1 MVLVGLAVAGVAVLI
16 AIVVL
21 AMGRGGEMGSARPD
35 HPPLDLPGSRA
46 LAGTDVALLRLPI
59 GLVGYHTAITNEALR
74 RIAAEMADRDTKI
87 AVLERRL
94 SETQERLWRLEGMP
108 PPRADADDRRP
119 VVVRQSARRG
129 PAGDADTVD
138 LGVAVVA
145 PGAAARTGDAPDGH
159 GESGESGSG
168 PDAVPQARRAVLPA
182 PAVALPAPAETSA
195 ATTEL
200 PELPESPARS
210 VRSAA
215 VTAAPGG
222 SDGAR
227 REPADIDSDEEETW

>member
-1 MVLVGLAVAGVAVLI
+1 MVMVGLALAGVAVLI

-35 HPPLDLPGSRA
+35 HPPLELPGSRA

-74 RIAAEMADRDTKI
+74 RIAAEIADRDTKI

-94 SETQERLWRLEGMP
+94 SETQERLWRVEGMSAP
-108 PPRADADDRRP
+108 QADEDDRPP
-119 VVVRQSARRG
+119 VVVRQSGRRG
-129 PAGDADTVD
+129 SPRDADTVD
-138 LGVAVVA
+138 LGVAIAA
-145 PGAAARTGDAPDGH
+145 PDAAATSEDSPGGY
-159 GESGESGSG
+159 GESGDPRGYAPHGAPE
-168 PDAVPQARRAVLPA
+168 ARRSALPA
-182 PAVALPAPAETSA
+182 PAVALPASPDAASAEASA

-200 PELPESPARS
+200 PA
-210 VRSAA
+210 RSAA

-222 SDGAR
+222 GEAGR
-227 REPADIDSDEEETW
+227 RESADIDPAEEETW